1 MLYPENFSRFYDT
14 VYNSLRTID
23 RDFYLEKIKKSKG
36 PVLEIGTGT
45 GRFFLEALKAGADI
59 YGIDVS
65 ENMLRILKSRLP
77 AKEHHRIF
85 LMDALVMSLERKFDL
100 IIAPFRVFSHV
111 ISISDQLQF
120 LNNVHA
126 QLNEGGTFVF
136 DLFVPDPKFLRE
148 GIKDSV
154 DFDGEYEPGK
164 KLRRIVSLIPDLI
177 HQVNNVTMKLEWDED
192 GTMKEELFPFQMRY
206 FYRYELE
213 HLIARSKLNLEK
225 IYGDFEGREL
235 TNESKDF
242 VITCKK

>member
-1 MLYPENFSRFYDT
+1 MQYPENFSRFYDT

-23 RDFYLEKIKKSKG
+23 RDFYLKKIKESKG
-36 PVLEIGTGT
+36 VVLEIGTGT

-77 AKEHHRIF
+77 TEEHHRIF
-85 LMDALVMSLERKFDL
+85 LMDALDMRLERKFDL

-111 ISISDQLQF
+111 ISTSDQLQF

-126 QLNEGGTFVF
+126 QLNEGGTFIF
-136 DLFVPDPKFLRE
+136 DLFVPDPKFTRE
-148 GIKDSV
+148 GFKDTV

-164 KLRRIVSLIPDLI
+164 KLRRTVSIVPDLI
-177 HQVNNVTMKLEWDED
+177 HQINHVTMKLEWDED
-192 GTMKEELFPFQMRY
+192 GIMKEESFPFQMRY

-213 HLIARSKLNLEK
+213 HLIARSKLHLEK
-225 IYGDFEGREL
+225 IYGDYEESEL

-242 VITCKK
+242 IIVCKK

>member
-1 MLYPENFSRFYDT
+1 MQYPENFSRFYDT

-23 RDFYLEKIKKSKG
+23 HDFYLRKIKESKG
-36 PVLEIGTGT
+36 AVLEIGTGT
-45 GRFFLEALKAGADI
+45 GRFFLEALKEGADI

-65 ENMLRILKSRLP
+65 GNMLRILKNKLS

-85 LMDALVMSLERKFDL
+85 LMDATEMSLTKKFNL

-120 LNNVHA
+120 LDNVHA
-126 QLNEGGTFVF
+126 HLDVGGTFIF
-136 DLFVPDPKFLRE
+136 DLFVPDPKFVRE
-148 GIKDSV
+148 GFKDTV

-164 KLRRIVSLIPDLI
+164 KLRRIVSIVPDLV
-177 HQVNNVTMKLEWDED
+177 HQINQVTMKLEWIED
-192 GTMKEELFPFQMRY
+192 GTPKEESFHFPMRY

-225 IYGDFEGREL
+225 IYGDFEEGNL

-242 VITCKK
+242 VIICKK